1 MSKLWFNTTIIS
13 CCGICW
19 DADVIGV
26 VPVRI
31 NHYCLKYCNEIFTC
45 EESLYIFSKLNSQQ
59 ENRVKPTVREHGLKN

>member
-1 MSKLWFNTTIIS
+1 
-13 CCGICW
+13 
-19 DADVIGV
+19 VIGV

-31 NHYCLKYCNEIFTC
+31 NHHCLKYCNEIFTC